1 MIAQSD
7 PHTPIGAGQAHV
19 KASATESA
27 AAGPQGSPGGLRGR
41 VTALTAWIRRVV
53 AWWNQTRAAR
63 ANARFGAAGGGVLT
77 GGIAYATLFS
87 VFAGLTIGYTVFMA
101 VLGSNDALREDM
113 LDAVAANLPGLVD
126 TGSGSGLLEP
136 DSLQLSTGLNLTGLI
151 AAVVLLVSA
160 TSALSSLRTAVRAM
174 FDAGKMPENALLG
187 KARDLAG
194 FVGLALAVLLSAVLS
209 VAASSLADS
218 VLRFFGVTEGA
229 GAVVQVLVVAAGFV
243 VDVGTFM
250 LIVWVLAGQRPP
262 FRDLL
267 GGALIAAVGLGAMR
281 IAGTSLVARGADR
294 NALLASFAAVVTL
307 LVWVNLMSRI
317 VLLAAAW
324 TADPPAVA
332 AEDDTEAAA
341 ASA

>member
-1 MIAQSD
+1 MIAPSD

-19 KASATESA
+19 KASATERSNA
-27 AAGPQGSPGGLRGR
+27 AAEASAGGLRGR
-41 VTALTAWIRRVV
+41 VDSVTAWVRRVI
-53 AWWNQTRAAR
+53 AWWGQTRAGR

-101 VLGSNDALREDM
+101 VLGRNAALREDV
-113 LDAVAANLPGLVD
+113 LDAVAANLPGLLD

-136 DSLQLSTGLNLTGLI
+136 DSLELSAGLNVTGII
-151 AAVVLLVSA
+151 AVIVLLVSA

-174 FDAGKMPENALLG
+174 FDAVKMPENALLG
-187 KARDLAG
+187 KVRDLAG

-209 VAASSLADS
+209 VAASSLADR
-218 VLRFFGVTEGA
+218 VLRLFGVTEGA
-229 GAVVQVLVVAAGFV
+229 GAVVQVLVVAVAFA

-250 LIVWVLAGQRPP
+250 LIVRVLAGQRPP

-281 IAGTSLVARGADR
+281 LAGTSLVASSADR

-324 TADPPAVA
+324 TADPPEQA
-332 AEDDTEAAA
+332 TEPEP
-341 ASA
+341 